1 MAELRPLDRNPY
13 YVQHFESLD
22 AALGRPQLVGIGIS
36 GCVGVGIF
44 VTSGALI
51 AIAGSLGA
59 VLCYII
65 AGGVS
70 ACVLYTL
77 TDMVACRPIT
87 GSLIDLPHTFL
98 DPAWGFAVAASYTL
112 ANICS
117 MATLTAQSAE
127 LTALLRGDKKNS
139 LGTEVGINFL
149 FIGLT
154 AISHCLG
161 VKVVMWFKLLLFV
174 LVCIFMLI
182 INVGGGGPRTGPY
195 NGNYTSNAFTPG
207 FKPTGFDSTSTPFL
221 RSSSVEDSQFGMGGA
236 GGRLFAFLTAL
247 AFCMFS
253 CMGGEMVAMTA
264 GEAKAPYKD
273 IPIVMSFVYVVPLS
287 LYPLMMLSAGTNV
300 NYADP
305 DLPKLWSAGVGSIP
319 KSPFV
324 IAIEHSSLH
333 GLPVALNLF
342 FVISGYT
349 AANTALYVASRTV
362 FVLAQQYLPRRY
374 ADVLGRTNNGHTPL
388 AAIGLCSILGLLS
401 LVGLSQYAY
410 SQPRITLS
418 ELYTGTLA
426 CIYICEC
433 CTFLK
438 FKAGLERL
446 SKQRILSRNDPLY
459 IERLFRSRW
468 QPLPTYVGII
478 GCSFVILW
486 SGITPL
492 YILAARGSLT
502 STTNLKSA
510 AALAFDVIGAYIGP
524 LLFATFYLVYKYVTP
539 RSFSVDIRDL
549 TPSHYVLEDVN
560 ASDQKYPE
568 DAERNASTATDHVYR
583 NDSQAFE
590 LESPVDNRFSA
601 GTVSR
606 ARASVD
612 LHGQHNEHMSP
623 DMQDE
628 IEARRAR
635 DEERHRVKDILLG
648 RPKRLERGF
657 WREAWSLVW

>member
-1 MAELRPLDRNPY
+1 
-13 YVQHFESLD
+13 
-22 AALGRPQLVGIGIS
+22 
-36 GCVGVGIF
+36 
-44 VTSGALI
+44 
-51 AIAGSLGA
+51 
-59 VLCYII
+59 
-65 AGGVS
+65 
-70 ACVLYTL
+70 
-77 TDMVACRPIT
+77 
-87 GSLIDLPHTFL
+87 
-98 DPAWGFAVAASYTL
+98 
-112 ANICS
+112 

-127 LTALLRGDKKNS
+127 LTALLRNDKKKNS

-161 VKVVMWFKLLLFV
+161 VKLYGKIERVIMWFKLLLFV
-174 LVCIFMLI
+174 LVCVFMVI

-195 NGNYTSNAFTPG
+195 DGNYTSNAFTPG

-221 RSSSVEDSQFGMGGA
+221 RNAGVDDTHFGMTGA

-264 GEAKAPYKD
+264 GEAKRPYKD

-287 LYPLMMLSAGTNV
+287 LYPLMMLSAGANV

-305 DLPKLWSAGVGSIP
+305 DLPKLWSAGIGNLP
-319 KSPFV
+319 RSPFV
-324 IAIEHSSLH
+324 IAVEHSSLH

-426 CIYICEC
+426 CVYICEC
-433 CTFLK
+433 FTFLK

-446 SKQRILSRNDPLY
+446 GKHRILSRDDPLY

-468 QPLPTYVGII
+468 QPLPTYVGIV
-478 GCSFVILW
+478 GCSFLILW

-524 LLFATFYLVYKYVTP
+524 IFFATFYLVYKYITP

-549 TPSHYVLEDVN
+549 TPSHYVLEDIDP
-560 ASDQKYPE
+560 SDQKNPE
-568 DAERNASTATDHVYR
+568 DAERNASTATDHDHR
-583 NDSQAFE
+583 NDSHAFE
-590 LESPVDNRFSA
+590 LESPTENRFSV
-601 GTVSR
+601 GTA
-606 ARASVD
+606 ARGKAPVD
-612 LHGQHNEHMSP
+612 VYGQYDEHMSP

-628 IEARRAR
+628 IEAKRAR
-635 DEERHRVKDILLG
+635 DAERQRIKDILLN
-648 RPKRLERGF
+648 RPKMLERGF